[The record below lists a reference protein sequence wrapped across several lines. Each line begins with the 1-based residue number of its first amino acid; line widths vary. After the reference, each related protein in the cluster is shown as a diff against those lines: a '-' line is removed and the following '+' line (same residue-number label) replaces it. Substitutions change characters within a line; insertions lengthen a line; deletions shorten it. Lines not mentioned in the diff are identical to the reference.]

1 MAITEPGTI
10 LDPAEHSEALA
21 FYYNNA
27 KEHILK
33 HPAAVDWDLIGGIR
47 TYTDPALKVP
57 AAARHLAVRLWDAGM
72 LAPLEEEPR

>member
-1 MAITEPGTI
+1 MAIPEPGTL

-33 HPAAVDWDLIGGIR
+33 HPAAVDWDLIDDIR
-47 TYTDPALKVP
+47 TYTDPALKAL
-57 AAARHLAVRLWDAGM
+57 AAAQQLA
-72 LAPLEEEPR
+72 